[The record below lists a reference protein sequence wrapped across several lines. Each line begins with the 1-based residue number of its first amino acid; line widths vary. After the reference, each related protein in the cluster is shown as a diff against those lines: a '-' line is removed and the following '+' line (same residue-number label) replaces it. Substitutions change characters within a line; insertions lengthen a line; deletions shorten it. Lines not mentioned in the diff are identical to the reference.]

1 MEPSTEQLTLAEK
14 AVLTGGQDMW
24 HAPAVPERGI
34 GRLKVTDGPSG
45 ARGARFTGT
54 RSVNFPCGTAL
65 AATFDVD
72 LVGAVGRA
80 LGEEVRRKGA
90 HVLLAPTVNIH
101 RTPLAGRNFECFSE
115 DPHLA
120 AEMAVA
126 YISGVQ
132 SRGVGC
138 CVKHFACND
147 QEHARMTIS
156 VDVDEQALR
165 EIYLPPFEA
174 AVRRAGVWAVMSA
187 YNKVRGRWCG
197 ENAELLTD
205 ILKHEWGF
213 DGAVISDWF
222 GTHSTVDAANAGLDL
237 EMPGPAHWLGPNLA
251 EAVERGEVDEK
262 VVDDKATRLLRLMAR
277 TGVTA
282 GAEPEERSDDTDD
295 DRALVRRAAGAAMV
309 LLRNDGTLPLAAD
322 GLRSIAVVGPA
333 ADRFEIQGG
342 GSAQVSPHPT
352 VSPLDAITEVLG
364 ASGATVV
371 HEPGCAGAER
381 APLVDP
387 RRFAGSAL
395 RVEYFADPDFGG
407 APVHTDIAGRSV
419 LRWMGEPGP
428 GVPVGEFSARATT
441 TFTPGVSGPWRFR
454 LESVGQARLLLDG
467 ELAVDNWSPT
477 PGRTFYG
484 LGSEPVEGA
493 LDLDGSHGYE
503 LVLEYR
509 LAGGPPLAGVRL
521 GAVPKLP
528 DDAMER
534 AVAAAAAADVAVV
547 VVGSDSEWESEGFD
561 RKTLDLPGRQAEL
574 VERVCAANPSTV
586 VVVNTGAP
594 ISMDWAGRAGAVVQV
609 WFPGQEGA
617 HALADVL
624 FGDVNPSG
632 RLPVTIPRRLE
643 DTPAYGSA
651 ATYPGEDGVVRYE
664 EGLHV
669 GYRHYAT
676 RGIEPAFCFGHGL
689 SYTTF
694 DYANSAVNAASDG
707 AVVAVDVTN
716 TGTRAGREVVQ
727 VYVRHPDAGRGRP
740 DRELKGFAVVSLDTG
755 ETTRVEIP
763 LPRAALA
770 RWSHDGWTVQPGTYD
785 VWVGTSSNDTRC
797 SLTTVVD

>member
-1 MEPSTEQLTLAEK
+1 M
-14 AVLTGGQDMW
+14 
-24 HAPAVPERGI
+24 PALPDRGI

-65 AATFDVD
+65 AATFDID
-72 LVGAVGRA
+72 LVREVGEA

-147 QEHARMTIS
+147 QEHERMTIS
-156 VDVDEQALR
+156 ADVDEQALR

-187 YNKVRGRWCG
+187 YNKVRGRWCS
-197 ENAELLTD
+197 ENPELLTD
-205 ILKHEWGF
+205 ILKQEWGF

-222 GTHSTVDAANAGLDL
+222 GTHSTAAAANAGLDL
-237 EMPGPAHWLGPNLA
+237 EMPGPAHWLGPHLA
-251 EAVERGEVDEK
+251 QAVDAGEVDEK
-262 VVDDKATRLLRLMAR
+262 VVDDKVARLLRLMER
-277 TGVTA
+277 TGVST
-282 GAEPEERSDDTDD
+282 GPEPEERSDDTPE
-295 DRALVRRAAGAAMV
+295 DRALVRRAAAAAMV
-309 LLRNDGTLPLAAD
+309 LLRNDGTLPLTAD
-322 GLRSIAVVGPA
+322 GVRAVAVLGPA
-333 ADRFEIQGG
+333 ADRFEMQGG
-342 GSAQVSPHPT
+342 GSAQVSPHPSL
-352 VSPLDAITEVLG
+352 SPLDAITEVV
-364 ASGATVV
+364 AYHGATVV

-387 RRFAGSAL
+387 RRFADSSL
-395 RVEYFADPDFGG
+395 TVEYFADPDFGG
-407 APVHTDIAGRSV
+407 APVHTETAGRSV
-419 LRWMGEPGP
+419 LRWMGAPGP
-428 GVPVGEFSARATT
+428 GVPTGAFSARATT
-441 TFTPGVSGPWRFR
+441 TFTPGASGRWRFR
-454 LESVGQARLLLDG
+454 LESVGQARLLLDR
-467 ELAVDNWSPT
+467 EVVVDNWSPK

-484 LGSEPVEGA
+484 LGSEPVEGT
-493 LDLDGSHGYE
+493 LELDGGHGYD

-509 LAGGPPLAGVRL
+509 LDGGPPLAGVRV
-521 GAVPKLP
+521 GAVPELP

-534 AVAAAAAADVAVV
+534 AVTAAAAADVAIV

-561 RKTLDLPGRQAEL
+561 RKRLDLPGRQAEL
-574 VERVCAANPSTV
+574 VERVCLANPRTV

-594 ISMDWAGRAGAVVQV
+594 VAMDWADRAGAVVQA

-617 HALADVL
+617 HAIADVL
-624 FGDVNPSG
+624 FGDVSPSG

-643 DTPAYGSA
+643 DTPTFGSA
-651 ATYPGEDGVVRYE
+651 AVYPGEDGVVRYA

-689 SYTTF
+689 SYTRF
-694 DYANSAVNAASDG
+694 DYANAAVTPTGDG
-707 AVVAVDVTN
+707 VVVGVDITN
-716 TGTRAGREVVQ
+716 SGARVGREVVQ
-727 VYVRHPDAGRGRP
+727 VYVRHPDAGGGRP
-740 DRELKGFAVVSLDTG
+740 DRELKGFGVVALDPG
-755 ETTRVEIP
+755 SSERVEI
-763 LPRAALA
+763 ALSRSAFA
-770 RWSHDGWTVQPGTYD
+770 RWSDAGWTVQPGEYP
-785 VWVGTSSNDTRC
+785 VLVGASSNDIRC
-797 SLTTVVD
+797 SLTTHVA